1 VLDQIVICVVRYRK
15 GAWLTGVEEW
25 VKADK
30 EVGSELDHSLRR
42 WFLVEVDRSLIVKAD
57 WARHWVRRDAS
68 NVGTRQCR
76 GRCCIGTRSSN
87 CGLSRPLEVPQAIV

>member
-1 VLDQIVICVVRYRK
+1 VLDQIVIYVVRYRK
-15 GAWLTGVEEW
+15 GVWSIEE
-25 VKADK
+25 

-68 NVGTRQCR
+68 NVVSRQSR
-76 GRCCIGTRSSN
+76 GRCCTGIRSSS
-87 CGLSRPLEVPQAIV
+87 CGSSRPVEFPQTIV